1 MKLSNKKWKQKLSEE
16 QFKILREASTER
28 PFTGKYNMHFEDG
41 TYKCAG
47 CNTPLFASET
57 KFDSGCGWPSFDEA
71 IEGSIEYKQDRTL
84 GMLRTEILC
93 ANCGGHL
100 GHVFDDGPTVTGKRY
115 CVNSLSLNF
124 NSNP

>member
-1 MKLSNKKWKQKLSEE
+1 MKLSNKEWKQKLSEE

-28 PFTGKYNMHFEDG
+28 PFTGKYNMHFENG